1 MENASVF
8 SSVSHD
14 MEKDSQTHLLGKAE
28 EIGSR

>member
-8 SSVSHD
+8 SSVFHD